1 MITPKYCIPAPSRY
15 RCTCIRQ
22 YRRNFSSEGGS
33 APSEPLGLSE
43 RKDLILWQ
51 LRLSAYISGIA
62 VSVYGGYVLFSSG
75 FELERSRRKFL
86 LHWNSLLYGS
96 GLPPKVHA
104 ILNSRFSA
112 CLSSELLQSL
122 SAYFIKFDLAKD
134 NGFRRRDAILF
145 LESVGIDVD
154 NAFVQHFIAS
164 GTGESKDHRLVSGCS
179 LQEFADLLEAIVL
192 EDRMNGSGGLEG
204 KLTEKLKEFTGEVG
218 TNFGQPPRSFR
229 LSNPLISGA
238 ATSLSKG
245 LGKYIQKDLE
255 EAMASDLRNEL
266 DRNYNLRAK
275 LEAIAKTRKLSE
287 SEIRRLNAVHNEIK
301 LLEDEVS
308 KQNRTSN
315 MLWWM

>member
-1 MITPKYCIPAPSRY
+1 MAAATIGVHKWHRSVSIWWICVIQFRY
-15 RCTCIRQ
+15 
-22 YRRNFSSEGGS
+22 E
-33 APSEPLGLSE
+33 
-43 RKDLILWQ
+43 
-51 LRLSAYISGIA
+51 LR
-62 VSVYGGYVLFSSG
+62 VSYNYMNAG

-204 KLTEKLKEFTGEVG
+204 KLTEKLKEFTGEVVSRMLIARSVIFFSG
-218 TNFGQPPRSFR
+218 HQLWTTATVLPSEQSSHLWCGYVSFKRSWQIHTKGPRGGDGLR
-229 LSNPLISGA
+229 L
-238 ATSLSKG
+238 TK
-245 LGKYIQKDLE
+245 
-255 EAMASDLRNEL
+255 
-266 DRNYNLRAK
+266 
-275 LEAIAKTRKLSE
+275 
-287 SEIRRLNAVHNEIK
+287 
-301 LLEDEVS
+301 
-308 KQNRTSN
+308 
-315 MLWWM
+315 